1 MQVQTIKP
9 SVEIIYPL
17 SPMQQ
22 GMLFHTLYN
31 PESDLY
37 LEQHQY
43 ILRGMLDV
51 AAFKRSWEQVM
62 QRHAILRTQF
72 MWQDLK
78 EPLQVVW
85 RELALPWAEYDLCGL
100 PEEEQQERI
109 AAILKEDLRK
119 GARLDVALLFRLVL
133 IRLQQDSYHF
143 VWSFHHA
150 LLDGWSTA
158 IVVQEVFQLYEA
170 NRLDHDLNL
179 PVPPPYRTYIAWL
192 QRQDR
197 AEAEAF
203 WRETLAGFNSP
214 TVLQVS
220 HPQTERGSLG
230 AEMEAHFYLKKL
242 PAKMATALQAFCR
255 QRRITLN
262 TLIQGCWA
270 LLLSHYS
277 GERDVVFG
285 MVVAGRPLDLPA
297 SAEMVG
303 LFINTLPTRVQID
316 PAQPLS
322 AWLQGLQEQQ
332 VKVRQYD
339 YCALTDIQ
347 QWSDLPGNVP
357 LFESIVVFENY
368 PGDGDEMA
376 KRLSLKIDQLST
388 SAPTNYPLCLA
399 IVPGKEMGVYLIYD
413 RQRFDVPVAEQL
425 LEHFMVLLEGISNA
439 HAGLSCGALS
449 LLTSAERQRVLV
461 DWNNTTVP
469 YPDTLCIPDAFEA
482 KALEFPDNV
491 ALVFDDIHLTYDEL
505 NRQGNMLAHKLQSMG
520 VGAEEVVG
528 LYCERSI
535 AMVIGALG
543 ILKAGGA
550 YLPLDPD
557 YPVERLQPI
566 IAEAGLRLI
575 IAQQHI
581 VHALP
586 QHTMQVVFL
595 DTVGIQSVSISAE
608 KNPTRTIQSD
618 NSAYVIYTSGSTG
631 KPKGVVVTYR
641 GVCNMLAQQE
651 AIFQLHPGLRILQF
665 ASQSF
670 DVSVWETWM
679 SLMNGAT
686 LHLNTRDALMPGEPL
701 ANVLLTQG
709 INVLVLTPSAMMA
722 LPERAFPALQH
733 IVTAGEA
740 YSNELVERWSEK
752 THLYNAYGP
761 TETTCY
767 STLVVD
773 LRETSK
779 SLIGRPIC
787 NTQIYLL
794 NEWLQPV
801 PVGVSGEI
809 YIGGAGVARGYMRQP
824 AITAE
829 RFVPD
834 PYSTTPGQRLYKTG
848 DLARYTA
855 DGQLVF
861 LGRNDSQV
869 KLRGFRIELG
879 EIEKT
884 LDQYAAVQ
892 QCVVMIREDRPKDR
906 SLVVYA
912 VPRDGQQIDS
922 LELKNYLRSKL
933 PPYMLPN
940 SIVSLEA
947 FPMMPNGKIDRNKL
961 PAPGSQALADQETFR
976 PPRDVV
982 EQQLVQSIEEILQLR
997 PISISDNFFLI
1008 GGHSL
1013 SAIRLMSEIQKR
1025 LEVQIELPV
1034 IFQAQNIAALARAIR
1049 QLQGSHTVTRSP
1061 LVPIQP
1067 RGEKAPL
1074 FCIHPAS
1081 GNVSSYY
1088 NLARYLRP
1096 DRPIYGIQDTTVV
1109 EEGENR
1115 AMLLEEMVSS
1125 YISVL
1130 KEVQPEGPYFLGGYS
1145 FGGLIAFEMAQ
1156 QLLVQGQ
1163 KIALLAI
1170 FDSHPPTH
1178 ADDVTDDET
1187 TLLAVIASEWLRE
1200 SSGKKV
1206 QEIYDELVPLTGEG
1220 QLQHVLAL
1228 VREANVELFSMDP
1241 RWVRQQVLL
1250 FKSRIH
1256 IALNYKARQYPGPIT
1271 FFCANER
1278 DELDQNKALAENLDE
1293 LGWQKMTPL
1302 PLETY
1307 LVPGYHNTIMNNP
1320 SVERLAQHL
1329 QHCLDRA
1336 TEGHA

>member
-1 MQVQTIKP
+1 MQVQAIKP

-22 GMLFHTLYN
+22 GMIFHTLYN

-51 AAFKRSWEQVM
+51 AAFKQSWEQVM

-85 RELALPWAEYDLCGL
+85 RKLALPWAEYDLCGL
-100 PEEEQQERI
+100 PEEEQQARI
-109 AAILKEDLRK
+109 ATLLKDDLRK
-119 GARLDVALLFRLVL
+119 GARLDVAPLFRLIL
-133 IRLQQDSYHF
+133 IRLQQDCYRF
-143 VWSFHHA
+143 IYSFHHA

-158 IVVQEVFQLYEA
+158 IVVQEVFQFYEA
-170 NRLDHDLNL
+170 NRLGRDLEL

-192 QRQDR
+192 QRQDK
-197 AEAEAF
+197 ADAEAF
-203 WRETLAGFNSP
+203 WRETLAGFSSP
-214 TVLQVS
+214 TVLSVS
-220 HPQTERGSLG
+220 HPKTEGSSLG
-230 AEMEAHFYLKKL
+230 AEMNAHFYLKKL
-242 PAKMATALQAFCR
+242 PAKTATALQAFCR
-255 QRRITLN
+255 QHRITLN
-262 TLIQGCWA
+262 TLMQGCWA

-285 MVVAGRPLDLPA
+285 AVVAGRPLDLPA

-303 LFINTLPTRVQID
+303 LFINTLPSRVQID
-316 PAQPLS
+316 PARPLI
-322 AWLQGLQEQQ
+322 AWLQGLQAQQ

-347 QWSDLPGNVP
+347 RWSDLPGNVP

-376 KRLSLKIDQLST
+376 KRLSLNIDQIST

-399 IVPGKEMGVYLIYD
+399 IIPGKEMGVYLVYD
-413 RQRFDVPVAEQL
+413 RQRFDDPVAEQL

-439 HAGLSCGALS
+439 QSDACCGALS
-449 LLTSAERQRVLV
+449 LLTPAERQRVLV
-461 DWNNTTVP
+461 DWNNTAVP

-482 KALEFPDNV
+482 SAQELPDSV
-491 ALVFDDIHLTYDEL
+491 ALVFDDIHLTYGEL
-505 NRQGNMLAHKLQSMG
+505 NRQGNILAHRLQSMG
-520 VGAEEVVG
+520 VGADEVVG

-535 AMVIGALG
+535 AMVIGALA

-550 YLPLDPD
+550 YQPLDPD

-566 IAEAGLRLI
+566 IAEAALRLVV
-575 IAQQHI
+575 AQEHI

-586 QHTMQVVFL
+586 QHTMQVVFP
-595 DTVGIQSVSISAE
+595 DTAGIQGVSTPAE
-608 KNPTRTIQSD
+608 KNPTRTTQSD

-631 KPKGVVVTYR
+631 KPKGVVVTHR
-641 GVCNMLAQQE
+641 GVCNMLAQQD
-651 AIFQLHPGLRILQF
+651 AIFPVLPGLRILQF

-670 DVSVWETWM
+670 DISVWEIWM

-701 ANVLLTQG
+701 ANVLLTQA

-722 LPERAFPALQH
+722 LPEKEYPALQH

-740 YSNELVERWSEK
+740 YSNELIERWSDK
-752 THLYNAYGP
+752 AHLYNAYGP

-767 STLVVD
+767 STLVID
-773 LRETSK
+773 LRETSQ

-824 AITAE
+824 TITAE

-834 PYSTTPGQRLYKTG
+834 PFSTTPGQRLYKTG
-848 DLARYTA
+848 DLARYTP
-855 DGQLVF
+855 DGRLVF
-861 LGRNDSQV
+861 LGRNDNQV

-892 QCVVMIREDRPKDR
+892 QCVAVVREDRPKDR
-906 SLVVYA
+906 SLVAYV
-912 VPRDGQQIDS
+912 VPAEGQQIDS
-922 LELKNYLRSKL
+922 LELINYLRSKL

-940 SIVSLEA
+940 TIVFLEA
-947 FPMMPNGKIDRNKL
+947 FPTMPNGKIDRNKL
-961 PAPGSQALADQETFR
+961 PAPSSQALAGQETFR

-997 PISISDNFFLI
+997 PVSISDNFFLI

-1034 IFQAQNIAALARAIR
+1034 IFQAQSIAALASSIR

-1067 RGEKAPL
+1067 RGDKAPL

-1096 DRPIYGIQDTTVV
+1096 DRPVYGIQDTTVV
-1109 EEGENR
+1109 EEGESR
-1115 AMLLEEMVSS
+1115 VPSLEEIVCS
-1125 YISVL
+1125 YISVM

-1156 QLLVQGQ
+1156 QLLAQGQ
-1163 KIALLAI
+1163 KVALLAI

-1187 TLLAVIASEWLRE
+1187 TLLAVITSEWLRE
-1200 SSGKKV
+1200 SSNRKV
-1206 QEIYDELVPLTGEG
+1206 QEIYDELVSLTVEE
-1220 QLQHVLAL
+1220 QLQHVLSL
-1228 VREANVELFSMDP
+1228 VRQANVELLSMDP

-1250 FKSRIH
+1250 FKSRMH
-1256 IALNYKARQYPGPIT
+1256 TALNYKARQYPGPIT
-1271 FFCANER
+1271 FFRAEER
-1278 DELDQNKALAENLDE
+1278 DELDQHKALAQNLDE
-1293 LGWQKMTPL
+1293 LGWQKMTPH

-1307 LVPGYHNTIMNNP
+1307 RVAGYHNTIMNNP
-1320 SVERLAQHL
+1320 SVEALAQHL
-1329 QHCLDRA
+1329 QGCLDRA
-1336 TEGHA
+1336 SEAQ

>member
-1 MQVQTIKP
+1 MQAQSIKP
-9 SVEIIYPL
+9 SVEVIYPL

-31 PESDLY
+31 PQSDSY
-37 LEQHQY
+37 LEQYQY
-43 ILRGMLDV
+43 SLRGTLDV
-51 AAFKRSWEQVM
+51 AAFKQSWEQVL

-85 RELALPWAEYDLCGL
+85 RELALPWAEHDVRGL
-100 PEEEQQERI
+100 PEEEQQAHI

-119 GARLDVALLFRLVL
+119 SARLDSAPLFRLIL
-133 IRLQQDSYHF
+133 IRLQQDSYQF

-158 IVVQEVFQLYEA
+158 ILVQEVFQLYEA
-170 NRLDHDLNL
+170 NRLGRDLDL

-197 AEAEAF
+197 ASAEAF
-203 WRETLAGFNSP
+203 WRETLAGFSSP
-214 TVLQVS
+214 TVLQVARM
-220 HPQTERGSLG
+220 QTEESARG

-242 PAKMATALQAFCR
+242 PAKTATALQACCR
-255 QRRITLN
+255 QHRITLN
-262 TLIQGCWA
+262 TLVQGCWA

-285 MVVAGRPLDLPA
+285 VVVAGRPLDLPA

-303 LFINTLPTRVQID
+303 LFINTLPMRVQID
-316 PAQPLS
+316 PAQPFL
-322 AWLQGLQEQQ
+322 AWLQDLQMQQ
-332 VKVRQYD
+332 VKARQYD
-339 YCALTDIQ
+339 YCALPDIQ

-357 LFESIVVFENY
+357 LFESIIAFENY
-368 PGDGDEMA
+368 PGDGEEME
-376 KRLSLKIDQLST
+376 RRMSLKIDQIST
-388 SAPTNYPLCLA
+388 SSPTNYPLCLA
-399 IVPGKEMGVYLIYD
+399 IVPGKEMTVYLAYD
-413 RQRFDVPVAEQL
+413 RRRFDAPVAEQL
-425 LEHFMVLLEGISNA
+425 LKHFMVLLEGISNA
-439 HAGLSCGALS
+439 HSGLSCGAIS
-449 LLTSAERQRVLV
+449 LLTPAERQRMLV

-469 YPDTLCIPDAFEA
+469 YPETLCIPDAFEA
-482 KALEFPDNV
+482 RAQELPDNV
-491 ALVFDDIHLTYDEL
+491 ALVFDDVHLTYDEL

-520 VGAEEVVG
+520 VGADEVVG

-566 IAEAGLRLI
+566 IAEAGMRLI
-575 IAQQHI
+575 VAQQHI
-581 VHALP
+581 VQALP

-595 DTVGIQSVSISAE
+595 DTAGMQGVSASAE

-641 GVCNMLAQQE
+641 GVCNLLAQQE
-651 AIFQLHPGLRILQF
+651 AIFHVHPGLRILQF

-670 DVSVWETWM
+670 DVSVWEIWM

-686 LHLNTRDALMPGEPL
+686 LYLNTRDALMPGEPL

-752 THLYNAYGP
+752 AHLYNAYGP

-773 LRETSK
+773 LRETGK

-809 YIGGAGVARGYMRQP
+809 YIGGAGLARGYMQQP

-855 DGQLVF
+855 DGQLIF

-892 QCVVMIREDRPKDR
+892 QCVVMVREDRPKDR
-906 SLVVYA
+906 TLVVYI
-912 VPRDGQQIDS
+912 VPKEGQQIES
-922 LELKNYLRSKL
+922 LELMNYLRSKL

-940 SIVSLEA
+940 SIVSLET
-947 FPMMPNGKIDRNKL
+947 FPMMPNGKIDKNKL
-961 PAPGSQALADQETFR
+961 PAPGAQGLVRQEAFR
-976 PPRDVV
+976 PPRDLV

-997 PISISDNFFLI
+997 PISITDNFFLI

-1034 IFQAQNIAALARAIR
+1034 IFQAQDIAALARAIR
-1049 QLQGSHTVTRSP
+1049 QLQGAHTVTRSP

-1067 RGEKAPL
+1067 RGDKAPF

-1096 DRPIYGIQDTTVV
+1096 DRPVYGIQDTTVV
-1109 EEGENR
+1109 EEGESG
-1115 AMLLEEMVSS
+1115 ASSLEEMVCS

-1130 KEVQPEGPYFLGGYS
+1130 KEIQPEGPYFLGGYS

-1156 QLLVQGQ
+1156 QLLAQGQ
-1163 KIALLAI
+1163 KVALLAI

-1187 TLLAVIASEWLRE
+1187 TLLAIIASEWLRE
-1200 SSGKKV
+1200 SSNKKV
-1206 QEIYDELVPLTGEG
+1206 QDIYDELAPLTVEE
-1220 QLQHVLAL
+1220 QLQHVLSL
-1228 VREANVELFSMDP
+1228 VRQANVELLSMDP

-1250 FKSRIH
+1250 FKSRMH
-1256 IALNYKARQYPGPIT
+1256 TALSYKARQYPGPIT
-1271 FFCANER
+1271 FFRANER
-1278 DELDQNKALAENLDE
+1278 DELDQNKVLAENLDE
-1293 LGWQKMTPL
+1293 LGWQQMTAL
-1302 PLETY
+1302 PLEVY

-1320 SVERLAQHL
+1320 SVETLAQHL
-1329 QHCLDRA
+1329 QGCLDRA
-1336 TEGHA
+1336 SDAQ